1 MSFLILFNF
10 TAADL
15 PGIGALR
22 PKNVCVNFIHF
33 CEARNLEGILDRWS
47 KNLVLWHLKISEI
60 WIVARRSW
68 FYAVLRLIEMMSL
81 HSLIPYQPAN
91 KLQIRVC
98 RMWITKTI
106 EDDPQ
111 PQSLD
116 CVFVDKQGD
125 AVHATVNA
133 RDIQF
138 FLDLLTVGDAY
149 EITKFRVV
157 HNRTSSKV
165 VPHPAA
171 LELNRRTTFVPIH
184 KTNQEIPKQWFNL
197 IDLDQLHKRIN
208 NDVELTDV
216 FGHLTAVQPIEDVT
230 VQSSRIAKKRN
241 LNLQDI
247 RGETIRITLW
257 GEAAT
262 TFEDSGIKS
271 LPPPIFLAVTSLKV
285 KEYRGNPVL
294 GSTGSTVCIFNP
306 EIPQLTQ
313 YKQKFKDLKSPVQTL
328 RTSAEMY
335 ADRAVSPNFES
346 KTIDELLLFDP
357 ALHKNVSFECKA
369 TVIGFDLSRGWWY
382 KSCPFCHKAVKKTSG
397 AFQCNEHGSLNRLP
411 EPWFKINLIVED
423 STNQHNFLMLGR
435 NAEKILH
442 VSCHTLVIEDGYDDP
457 FMVPPPLKKLVGE
470 TKRFLLSFGNQNSDF
485 RKTDFIIYGLLQD
498 QLPLNTAIASID
510 PQTPTATAGKQ
521 IITEATP
528 APVTPSQ
535 RPDHHPQSVVPLKT
549 SKRPLFIDQADKPD
563 SKKTRTEQI
572 EVTNS
577 ARIAREFH
585 KLVVPKIEPADK
597 EPIAALKTKSQTKK
611 TKDSAQ
617 DVRPPKK

>member
-1 MSFLILFNF
+1 M
-10 TAADL
+10 
-15 PGIGALR
+15 
-22 PKNVCVNFIHF
+22 
-33 CEARNLEGILDRWS
+33 
-47 KNLVLWHLKISEI
+47 EI
-60 WIVARRSW
+60 
-68 FYAVLRLIEMMSL
+68 MSL
-81 HSLIPYQPAN
+81 HSLRPYQPAN
-91 KLQIRVC
+91 KLQIRVY

-116 CVFVDKQGD
+116 YVFVDKQGD

-138 FLDLLTVGDAY
+138 FLDLLRVGDAY
-149 EITKFRVV
+149 EITKVRVV

-171 LELNRRTTFVPIH
+171 LELNRRTTFVPID

-216 FGHLTAVQPIEDVT
+216 FGYLTAVQPIEDVT
-230 VQSSRIAKKRN
+230 VQKSRIAKKKN

-271 LPPPIFLAVTSLKV
+271 LPPPIFVVVTSLNV
-285 KEYRGNPVL
+285 KEYQGNPVL
-294 GSTGSTVCIFNP
+294 GNTGSTVYIFNP

-313 YKQKFKDLKSPVQTL
+313 YKQKFKDLRSPVQIL
-328 RTSAEMY
+328 LTSAVMY
-335 ADRAVSPNFES
+335 ADRAVGPNFES
-346 KTIDELLLFDP
+346 KTIDELLLLDP
-357 ALHKNVSFECKA
+357 ALHKNASFACKA
-369 TVIGFDLSRGWWY
+369 TVVVFDLTRGWWY

-397 AFQCNEHGSLNRLP
+397 SFQCNEHGLLNRLP
-411 EPWFKINLIVED
+411 EPWFKINIIVED

-435 NAEKILH
+435 HAEKILH
-442 VSCHTLVIEDGYDDP
+442 VSCHTMVIEDGYDDP
-457 FMVPPPLKKLVGE
+457 FIVPPPLKKLVGE

-498 QLPLNTAIASID
+498 QLPLNPATASID
-510 PQTPTATAGKQ
+510 PQTPPATTGKQ
-521 IITEATP
+521 IISEATP
-528 APVTPSQ
+528 APVMPSLQ
-535 RPDHHPQSVVPLKT
+535 SDRHPQSVASPKT
-549 SKRPLFIDQADKPD
+549 SKRALFIDQADKPD
-563 SKKTRTEQI
+563 SKKTRTGQTET
-572 EVTNS
+572 TNS

-597 EPIAALKTKSQTKK
+597 EPIAALKTKSQAKK
-611 TKDSAQ
+611 TKDSTE

>member
-1 MSFLILFNF
+1 MPPIERERDTARERGRGRTGDLSVI
-10 TAADL
+10 AADPRFHEWGRRKRESREQHAFFEVNEL
-15 PGIGALR
+15 PHGVGEQR
-22 PKNVCVNFIHF
+22 MSERDF
-33 CEARNLEGILDRWS
+33 RNLDRC
-47 KNLVLWHLKISEI
+47 KKKLVLCRFEI
-60 WIVARRSW
+60 DRDDVAS
-68 FYAVLRLIEMMSL
+68 FSNTIPASKQAPNQGEP
-81 HSLIPYQPAN
+81 HS
-91 KLQIRVC
+91 
-98 RMWITKTI
+98 
-106 EDDPQ
+106 
-111 PQSLD
+111 
-116 CVFVDKQGD
+116 F
-125 AVHATVNA
+125 
-133 RDIQF
+133 QF
-138 FLDLLTVGDAY
+138 T
-149 EITKFRVV
+149 
-157 HNRTSSKV
+157 
-165 VPHPAA
+165 
-171 LELNRRTTFVPIH
+171 

-346 KTIDELLLFDP
+346 KTIDELLLLDP

-397 AFQCNEHGSLNRLP
+397 AFQCNEHGSFNRLP